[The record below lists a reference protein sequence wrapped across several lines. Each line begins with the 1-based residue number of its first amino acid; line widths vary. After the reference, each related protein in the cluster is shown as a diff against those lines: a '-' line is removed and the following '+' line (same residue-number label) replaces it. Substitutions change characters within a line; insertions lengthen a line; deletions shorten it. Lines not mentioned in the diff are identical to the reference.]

1 MTSILKKAALAA
13 TLAGVAFAS
22 PAFAQSATTAKA
34 DGTATVKIYSPLSIA
49 APAVADSVVDF
60 GVLVGTRVSGATP
73 RAAHDFTIAAT
84 SAPTA
89 VSVCTGATNW
99 TCSGSPHRANYLVS
113 GSIDSAVNVWLTSP
127 TITLLRSGGA
137 AVNPDDTVP
146 LSLTLS
152 ETSDSNLDGYSDFV
166 LTTGSKN
173 VYVGGA
179 LKVSATDNDGVY
191 VGSFEINADYQ

>member
-49 APAVADSVVDF
+49 APAAADSVVDF
-60 GVLVGTRVSGATP
+60 GVLVGTRGGPSA
-73 RAAHDFTIAAT
+73 RAAHDFTIDANI
-84 SAPTA
+84 APTA
-89 VSVCTGATNW
+89 GSVCTAATNW

-127 TITLLRSGGA
+127 SITLLRSGG
-137 AVNPDDTVP
+137 VGTNPDDTVP
-146 LSLTLS
+146 LNLTLS
-152 ETSDSNLDGYSDFV
+152 ETADTNSDTYADFV

-179 LKVSATDNDGVY
+179 LKVSATDSDGVY